1 MFETDEFYFVG
12 NNLGIDLINTKIAVD
27 GRPKDLLGGLED
39 LISWTA
45 AAGLIPLAEADERL
59 ADWTKFEKPIIFDV
73 IGLRTRIHDLMVDLC
88 NGQPVKNEHLAA
100 INKLL
105 RSKSG
110 YSEIVRANGGF
121 EKVLIADLTDP
132 RQLLAAIAESVADLL
147 AYGDLSLIRKCENPE
162 CVLYFYDTT
171 KNHKR
176 RWCSMSVCGNRAKA
190 KAFYER
196 KKSVKA

>member
-12 NNLGIDLINTKIAVD
+12 NNLGIDLVNTKIAVD
-27 GRPKDLLGGLED
+27 GRPKDLLVGLED

-45 AAGLIPLAEADERL
+45 AAGLIPLAEADARL

>member
-27 GRPKDLLGGLED
+27 GRPKDLLVGLED

-45 AAGLIPLAEADERL
+45 AAGLIPLAEADARL